1 MSHYGPS
8 RELVV
13 DVCRTLLERGYLK
26 ATEGNVSVR
35 VPGEDAYAITPSS
48 YDYGKME
55 PGDICVMGLD
65 GRHILGAR
73 KASIES
79 SMHAAV
85 YERRDDVSVIIHTH
99 QPYAS
104 ALALMERPIPA
115 LFDEQVRYLGRS
127 VELVSYAPSGT
138 SFLKKNVAKK
148 LASGANAYILEN
160 HGVLVLGGDAEQAV
174 HNMALLEKV
183 ALDYLLALLTDGRAE
198 KVPLPIREIAFQKLR
213 KDEKKLAQQ
222 VEEARAAR
230 EAAEARAQSA
240 RQKAA
245 EEARAAAGE
254 PAPEPPTGA
263 GPAVAAAGESAPP
276 APSSPAT
283 PSAAIRTSP
292 TSTGG
297 WATSS
302 PSPSARSA
310 ATSWTATSP
319 GSTRSCRRS
328 KELTDE
334 AMELIPGGVQHNLAF
349 NYPFPLAIE
358 KAEGA
363 RLWDVDG
370 NEYIDFLQAG
380 GPTVLGSNYEPVRRK
395 VAEVVEQSG
404 PVTGLFHEYELK
416 LAELVSRLMPA
427 CEMFRMLGSGTESV
441 MAAIR
446 GARAFTGKKWVVK
459 VGGAYHG
466 WSDQMVYGLHVPGT
480 WRFEAKGI
488 PFGAT
493 ARTREVFPNDLDAL
507 RRKLKQNQLLGG
519 TAAVIVEPIGP
530 ESGTR
535 PVPFGFNAAVRE
547 LCDEFGALLIFDEVV
562 SGFRLGMGGAQGYF
576 GVRPDL
582 TIFGKCIT
590 GGYPMAGGVGGRRDV
605 MASFASGIGGK
616 SGERAY
622 VGGTLSANP
631 LSCAAGYFAITEMER
646 TGAPVLAGHGRRQAD
661 RRPQPH
667 HRQVRP
673 AVRRLQPG
681 LDRPPRDL
689 GRDAPRPQ
697 APAAL
702 READEAAQAHDRG
715 DGRGLH
721 RERPDHARRLAHVH
735 VDGRHRRGH
744 RRRAR
749 ALRARALE
757 RRGRLAGCGLPGTI
771 VHTAGV
777 GGARTFRSSGTRS
790 ARAFQGA

>member
-35 VPGEDAYAITPSS
+35 VPGEDALAITPSS

-55 PGDICVMGLD
+55 PGDICVLGLD
-65 GRHILGAR
+65 GRHIQGAK

-213 KDEKKLAQQ
+213 KDEKKLAAQ
-222 VEEARAAR
+222 VEEAWAAR
-230 EAAEARAQSA
+230 AAAEARAEERAAEAQ
-240 RQKAA
+240 AA
-245 EEARAAAGE
+245 EEAQAAAGE
-254 PAPEPPTGA
+254 PAPAPPAGA
-263 GPAVAAAGESAPP
+263 GPAGAAPP
-276 APSSPAT
+276 AGPGPA
-283 PSAAIRTSP
+283 PSAGPSGAQLAGYAISRYPDVPDVYRLLTDLVSHP
-292 TSTGG
+292 IRPVRRDVMDGYLG
-297 WATSS
+297 YFDEK
-302 PSPSARSA
+302 
-310 ATSWTATSP
+310 
-319 GSTRSCRRS
+319 CRRS

-363 RLWDVDG
+363 HLWDVDG

-380 GPTVLGSNYEPVRRK
+380 GPTVLGSNYEPLRRK

-416 LAELVSRLMPA
+416 LAGLVSRLMPA
-427 CEMFRMLGSGTESV
+427 CEQFRMLGSGTESV

-446 GARAFTGKKWVVK
+446 AARAFTGKKWVLK
-459 VGGAYHG
+459 FGGAYHG

-488 PFGAT
+488 PYGAT

-507 RRKLKQNQLLGG
+507 RSKLKQNRRLGG
-519 TAAVIVEPIGP
+519 TAAVIVEPMGP

-562 SGFRLGMGGAQGYF
+562 TGFRLGMGGAQGYF

-646 TGAPVLAGHGRRQAD
+646 TGAPMLAGMAGDRLTAGLRRIIEKYDLPFVAYNQGSIVHLETSGVMLLDLKHPLRFAKQMKPRKHMMEEMGAAYTANGVITLAGSRMYTSMAD
-661 RRPQPH
+661 
-667 HRQVRP
+667 
-673 AVRRLQPG
+673 
-681 LDRPPRDL
+681 
-689 GRDAPRPQ
+689 
-697 APAAL
+697 
-702 READEAAQAHDRG
+702 ADVVID
-715 DGRGLH
+715 D
-721 RERPDHARRLAHVH
+721 
-735 VDGRHRRGH
+735 
-744 RRRAR
+744 
-749 ALRARALE
+749 ALE
-757 RRGRLAGCGLPGTI
+757 RFERVLSN
-771 VHTAGV
+771 VE
-777 GGARTFRSSGTRS
+777 GA
-790 ARAFQGA
+790 

>member
-1 MSHYGPS
+1 M
-8 RELVV
+8 
-13 DVCRTLLERGYLK
+13 DGYL
-26 ATEGNVSVR
+26 AWF
-35 VPGEDAYAITPSS
+35 DA
-48 YDYGKME
+48 
-55 PGDICVMGLD
+55 
-65 GRHILGAR
+65 
-73 KASIES
+73 
-79 SMHAAV
+79 
-85 YERRDDVSVIIHTH
+85 
-99 QPYAS
+99 
-104 ALALMERPIPA
+104 
-115 LFDEQVRYLGRS
+115 
-127 VELVSYAPSGT
+127 
-138 SFLKKNVAKK
+138 N
-148 LASGANAYILEN
+148 
-160 HGVLVLGGDAEQAV
+160 
-174 HNMALLEKV
+174 
-183 ALDYLLALLTDGRAE
+183 
-198 KVPLPIREIAFQKLR
+198 
-213 KDEKKLAQQ
+213 
-222 VEEARAAR
+222 
-230 EAAEARAQSA
+230 
-240 RQKAA
+240 
-245 EEARAAAGE
+245 
-254 PAPEPPTGA
+254 
-263 GPAVAAAGESAPP
+263 
-276 APSSPAT
+276 
-283 PSAAIRTSP
+283 
-292 TSTGG
+292 
-297 WATSS
+297 
-302 PSPSARSA
+302 
-310 ATSWTATSP
+310 
-319 GSTRSCRRS
+319 CRRS
-328 KELTDE
+328 KELTDA

-507 RRKLKQNQLLGG
+507 RKKLRQNRLLGG
-519 TAAVIVEPIGP
+519 TAAVIVEPVGP

-562 SGFRLGMGGAQGYF
+562 SGFRLGLGGAQGYF

-605 MASFASGIGGK
+605 MASFAGGIGGK

-622 VGGTLSANP
+622 IGGTLSANP

-646 TGAPVLAGHGRRQAD
+646 TGAPVLAGMAGDRLTAGLSRIIDKYGLPFVAYNQGSIVHLETSGVMLLDLKHPLRFAKEMKPRKHMMEEMGAAYTANGVITLAGSRMYTSMAD
-661 RRPQPH
+661 T
-667 HRQVRP
+667 
-673 AVRRLQPG
+673 
-681 LDRPPRDL
+681 
-689 GRDAPRPQ
+689 
-697 APAAL
+697 
-702 READEAAQAHDRG
+702 DEVID
-715 DGRGLH
+715 D
-721 RERPDHARRLAHVH
+721 
-735 VDGRHRRGH
+735 
-744 RRRAR
+744 
-749 ALRARALE
+749 ALE
-757 RRGRLAGCGLPGTI
+757 RFERVLSS
-771 VHTAGV
+771 VE
-777 GGARTFRSSGTRS
+777 GA
-790 ARAFQGA
+790 

>member
-35 VPGEDAYAITPSS
+35 VPGEDALAITPSS

-65 GRHILGAR
+65 GRHVLGVR

-213 KDEKKLAQQ
+213 KDEKKLARQ

-230 EAAEARAQSA
+230 EAAEARAAQE
-240 RQKAA
+240 KAA

-254 PAPEPPTGA
+254 PAPEPAAGA
-263 GPAVAAAGESAPP
+263 GPALAAVSG
-276 APSSPAT
+276 
-283 PSAAIRTSP
+283 
-292 TSTGG
+292 
-297 WATSS
+297 SS
-302 PSPSARSA
+302 PSGAQLAGYAISRYPDVPDVYRRLGDLVSQPIRPIRRDVMDGYLAWFDA
-310 ATSWTATSP
+310 N
-319 GSTRSCRRS
+319 CRRS

-427 CEMFRMLGSGTESV
+427 CEQFRMLGSGTESV

-446 GARAFTGKKWVVK
+446 GSARVHRQEVGGQGRGRVPRLERPDGLRPARARDLAVRGQGHPLRGDRADARSVPQRSGRAAQEAEAEPAARRD
-459 VGGAYHG
+459 GGGHRGAGRPRERHA
-466 WSDQMVYGLHVPGT
+466 PGAL
-480 WRFEAKGI
+480 RLQRRR
-488 PFGAT
+488 P
-493 ARTREVFPNDLDAL
+493 RAL
-507 RRKLKQNQLLGG
+507 RR
-519 TAAVIVEPIGP
+519 
-530 ESGTR
+530 
-535 PVPFGFNAAVRE
+535 
-547 LCDEFGALLIFDEVV
+547 
-562 SGFRLGMGGAQGYF
+562 
-576 GVRPDL
+576 
-582 TIFGKCIT
+582 
-590 GGYPMAGGVGGRRDV
+590 
-605 MASFASGIGGK
+605 
-616 SGERAY
+616 
-622 VGGTLSANP
+622 
-631 LSCAAGYFAITEMER
+631 
-646 TGAPVLAGHGRRQAD
+646 
-661 RRPQPH
+661 
-667 HRQVRP
+667 
-673 AVRRLQPG
+673 VRRAAHLRRG
-681 LDRPPRDL
+681 RERLPPRD
-689 GRDAPRPQ
+689 GRGARATTACAPTSRSS
-697 APAAL
+697 ASASPAATPWP
-702 READEAAQAHDRG
+702 AASAAAATSWRAS
-715 DGRGLH
+715 
-721 RERPDHARRLAHVH
+721 PAASA
-735 VDGRHRRGH
+735 
-744 RRRAR
+744 AR
-749 ALRARALE
+749 AASAPTSAAR
-757 RRGRLAGCGLPGTI
+757 
-771 VHTAGV
+771 
-777 GGARTFRSSGTRS
+777 
-790 ARAFQGA
+790 

>member
-1 MSHYGPS
+1 MSHYSQS

-13 DVCRTLLERGYLK
+13 AICRTLLERGYLK
-26 ATEGNVSVR
+26 ATEGNISVR

-55 PGDICVMGLD
+55 PGDICVLGFD
-65 GRHILGAR
+65 GRQILGAK
-73 KASIES
+73 KASIEA

-85 YERRDDVSVIIHTH
+85 YEHRADVSVIIHTH
-99 QPYAS
+99 QPFAS

-138 SFLKKNVAKK
+138 SFLKKNVTKK

-160 HGVLVLGGDAEQAV
+160 HGVLVLGGDPEQAV

-213 KDEKKLAQQ
+213 KDEKKLAAQ

-230 EAAEARAQSA
+230 EAAESRATREKAEHEARADEAGAVQE
-240 RQKAA
+240 KAA
-245 EEARAAAGE
+245 DEARAAAGE
-254 PAPEPPTGA
+254 RAPSADGEPLPAGRVPPA
-263 GPAVAAAGESAPP
+263 GPSGAQLAGY
-276 APSSPAT
+276 
-283 PSAAIRTSP
+283 AISRYPDVPDVYRRLDGLVSQP
-292 TSTGG
+292 LRPIRRDVMDGYLSYFDE
-297 WATSS
+297 
-302 PSPSARSA
+302 R
-310 ATSWTATSP
+310 
-319 GSTRSCRRS
+319 CRRS
-328 KELTDE
+328 RELTDQ

-380 GPTVLGSNYEPVRRK
+380 GPTVLGSNYEPVRRQ

-416 LAELVSRLMPA
+416 LAELVNRLMPA

-446 GARAFTGKKWVVK
+446 AARAHTGKKWVVK

-493 ARTREVFPNDLDAL
+493 SRTREFFPNDLNAL
-507 RRKLKQNQLLGG
+507 RRKLKQNQRLGG

-562 SGFRLGMGGAQGYF
+562 TGFRLGLGGAQGYF

-590 GGYPMAGGVGGRRDV
+590 GGYPMAGGVGGRREV

-646 TGAPVLAGHGRRQAD
+646 TNAPVLAGLAGDRLTAGLQRIIEDHGLPFVAYNQGSIVHLETTGVMLLDLKHPLRFAKEMKPRKHMMEEMGAAYTANGVITLAGSRMYTSMAD
-661 RRPQPH
+661 T
-667 HRQVRP
+667 
-673 AVRRLQPG
+673 
-681 LDRPPRDL
+681 
-689 GRDAPRPQ
+689 
-697 APAAL
+697 
-702 READEAAQAHDRG
+702 DEVID
-715 DGRGLH
+715 D
-721 RERPDHARRLAHVH
+721 
-735 VDGRHRRGH
+735 
-744 RRRAR
+744 
-749 ALRARALE
+749 ALE
-757 RRGRLAGCGLPGTI
+757 RFERVLTS
-771 VHTAGV
+771 VE
-777 GGARTFRSSGTRS
+777 GA
-790 ARAFQGA
+790 

>member
-8 RELVV
+8 RGLVV

-35 VPGEDAYAITPSS
+35 VPGEEAYAITPSS

-65 GRHILGAR
+65 GRHIAGVK

-85 YERRDDVSVIIHTH
+85 YERRDDVGVIIHTH

-148 LASGANAYILEN
+148 VTSGANAFILEN

-213 KDEKKLAQQ
+213 KDEKKLAAQ

-230 EAAEARAQSA
+230 AAAEARAGSE
-240 RQKAA
+240 RVA
-245 EEARAAAGE
+245 EEARATAGE
-254 PAPEPPTGA
+254 PAPASASSEA
-263 GPAVAAAGESAPP
+263 GPPAAAG
-276 APSSPAT
+276 PSGAQL
-283 PSAAIRTSP
+283 AGHAISRYPDVPDVYRRLSDLVSQP
-292 TSTGG
+292 IRPVRRDVMDGFLA
-297 WATSS
+297 WFDA
-302 PSPSARSA
+302 
-310 ATSWTATSP
+310 
-319 GSTRSCRRS
+319 SCPRS
-328 KELTDE
+328 KRLTDE

-380 GPTVLGSNYEPVRRK
+380 GPTVLGSNYEPLRRQ
-395 VAEVVEQSG
+395 VAEVVQESG

-416 LAELVSRLMPA
+416 LAGLVNRLMPSV
-427 CEMFRMLGSGTESV
+427 EMFRMLGSGTESV

-446 GARAFTGKKWVVK
+446 GARTFTGKKWVVK
-459 VGGAYHG
+459 FGGAYHG

-493 ARTREVFPNDLDAL
+493 ALTREVFPNDLEAR
-507 RRKLKQNQLLGG
+507 RRKLTQNRRLGG

-535 PVPFGFNAAVRE
+535 PVPFGFNAAVRD

-562 SGFRLGMGGAQGYF
+562 SGFRLGMGGAQGYY

-622 VGGTLSANP
+622 IGGTLSANP
-631 LSCAAGYFAITEMER
+631 LSCAAGYFAIKEMER
-646 TGAPVLAGHGRRQAD
+646 TGAPVLAGMAGDRLTAGLRRIIEKYDLPFVAYNQGSIVHLETSGVMLLDLKHPLRFAKEMKPRKHMMEEMGAAYTANGLITLAGSRMYTSMAD
-661 RRPQPH
+661 T
-667 HRQVRP
+667 
-673 AVRRLQPG
+673 
-681 LDRPPRDL
+681 
-689 GRDAPRPQ
+689 
-697 APAAL
+697 
-702 READEAAQAHDRG
+702 DEVID
-715 DGRGLH
+715 D
-721 RERPDHARRLAHVH
+721 
-735 VDGRHRRGH
+735 
-744 RRRAR
+744 
-749 ALRARALE
+749 ALE
-757 RRGRLAGCGLPGTI
+757 RFERVLSS
-771 VHTAGV
+771 VE
-777 GGARTFRSSGTRS
+777 GA
-790 ARAFQGA
+790 

>member
-1 MSHYGPS
+1 VSHYAPS

-13 DVCRTLLERGYLK
+13 EVCRTLLDRGYLK

-35 VPGEDAYAITPSS
+35 VPGEECFAITPSS

-55 PGDICVMGLD
+55 PGDICVLGLD
-65 GRHILGAR
+65 GRHILGAT

-127 VELVSYAPSGT
+127 VELVPYAPSGT
-138 SFLKKNVAKK
+138 GFLKKNVARR

-160 HGVLVLGGDAEQAV
+160 HGVLVLGGDAAQAV

-213 KDEKKLAQQ
+213 KDEKKLAAQ
-222 VEEARAAR
+222 VVEARAAR
-230 EAAEARAQSA
+230 EAAEARATE
-240 RQKAA
+240 QKAA
-245 EEARAAAGE
+245 GEGRAAAGP
-254 PAPEPPTGA
+254 PAGAALGAA
-263 GPAVAAAGESAPP
+263 GP
-276 APSSPAT
+276 PAT
-283 PSAAIRTSP
+283 AGPSGAQLAGYAISRYPDVPDVYRRLDDLVSRP
-292 TSTGG
+292 LRPLRRDVMDGYLA
-297 WATSS
+297 WFDQH
-302 PSPSARSA
+302 
-310 ATSWTATSP
+310 
-319 GSTRSCRRS
+319 CRRS
-328 KELTDE
+328 MELTDE

-380 GPTVLGSNYEPVRRK
+380 GPTVLGSNYAPLREK
-395 VAEVVEQSG
+395 VAAVVEQSG

-427 CEMFRMLGSGTESV
+427 CEQFRMLGSGTESV

-493 ARTREVFPNDLDAL
+493 ARTREVFPGDLDAL
-507 RRKLKQNQLLGG
+507 HRKLKQNQKMGG
-519 TAAVIVEPIGP
+519 TAAVIVEPVGP

-535 PVPFGFNAAVRE
+535 PVPFGFNAAVRQ

-562 SGFRLGMGGAQGYF
+562 TGFRLGLGGAQGYF

-582 TIFGKCIT
+582 TVFGKCVT

-646 TGAPVLAGHGRRQAD
+646 TGAPVLAGMAGDRLTAGLNRIIDKYGLPFVAYNQGSIVHLETSGVMLLDLKHPVRFAKQMKPRKHMMEEMGAAYTAEGVITLAGSRMYTSMAD
-661 RRPQPH
+661 T
-667 HRQVRP
+667 
-673 AVRRLQPG
+673 
-681 LDRPPRDL
+681 
-689 GRDAPRPQ
+689 
-697 APAAL
+697 
-702 READEAAQAHDRG
+702 DEVID
-715 DGRGLH
+715 D
-721 RERPDHARRLAHVH
+721 
-735 VDGRHRRGH
+735 
-744 RRRAR
+744 
-749 ALRARALE
+749 ALE
-757 RRGRLAGCGLPGTI
+757 RFERVLSS
-771 VHTAGV
+771 VE
-777 GGARTFRSSGTRS
+777 GA
-790 ARAFQGA
+790 

>member
-8 RELVV
+8 RGLVV

-35 VPGEDAYAITPSS
+35 VPSEDAFAITPSS

-55 PGDICVMGLD
+55 PGDICVLGLD
-65 GRHILGAR
+65 GRHITGVK

-148 LASGANAYILEN
+148 ITSGANAFILEN

-198 KVPLPIREIAFQKLR
+198 KVPLPIREIAFQRLR
-213 KDEKKLAQQ
+213 KDEKKLAAQ
-222 VEEARAAR
+222 VEEARTAR
-230 EAAEARAQSA
+230 AVAEARASSE
-240 RQKAA
+240 KVA

-254 PAPEPPTGA
+254 PAPAAAPSGA
-263 GPAVAAAGESAPP
+263 GSPPAAG
-276 APSSPAT
+276 PSGAQL
-283 PSAAIRTSP
+283 AGYAISRYPDVPDVYRRLSDLVTQP
-292 TSTGG
+292 LR
-297 WATSS
+297 
-302 PSPSARSA
+302 PLR
-310 ATSWTATSP
+310 
-319 GSTRSCRRS
+319 RDVMDRYLRYFEDKCRRS
-328 KELTDE
+328 RELTDE

-358 KAEGA
+358 KATGA
-363 RLWDVDG
+363 HLWDVDG

-380 GPTVLGSNYEPVRRK
+380 GPTVLGSNYEPVRRQ

-416 LAELVSRLMPA
+416 LAQLVSRLMPA
-427 CEMFRMLGSGTESV
+427 CEQFRMLGSGTESV

-446 GARAFTGKKWVVK
+446 AARAFTGKKWVLK

-493 ARTREVFPNDLDAL
+493 ARTREVFPSDLDAL
-507 RRKLKQNQLLGG
+507 RKKLKQNRLLGG
-519 TAAVIVEPIGP
+519 TAAVIVEPVGP

-535 PVPFGFNAAVRE
+535 PVSFGFNAAVRE

-562 SGFRLGMGGAQGYF
+562 SGFRLGMGGAQGYY

-605 MASFASGIGGK
+605 MASFAGGIGGK

-622 VGGTLSANP
+622 IGGTLSANP

-646 TGAPVLAGHGRRQAD
+646 TNAPVLAGIAGD
-661 RRPQPH
+661 RLT
-667 HRQVRP
+667 
-673 AVRRLQPG
+673 AG
-681 LDRPPRDL
+681 L
-689 GRDAPRPQ
+689 GRIIDKYGLPFVAYNTGSIVHLETSGVMLLDLKHPLRFAKEMKPRKHMMEEMG
-697 APAAL
+697 AAYTANGVITL
-702 READEAAQAHDRG
+702 AGSRMYTSMADTDEVID
-715 DGRGLH
+715 D
-721 RERPDHARRLAHVH
+721 
-735 VDGRHRRGH
+735 
-744 RRRAR
+744 
-749 ALRARALE
+749 ALE
-757 RRGRLAGCGLPGTI
+757 RFERVLSN
-771 VHTAGV
+771 VEGV
-777 GGARTFRSSGTRS
+777 
-790 ARAFQGA
+790 

>member
-13 DVCRTLLERGYLK
+13 TVCRTLLDRGYLK

-35 VPGEDAYAITPSS
+35 VSGEDAYAITPSS
-48 YDYGKME
+48 YDYGRME
-55 PGDICVMGLD
+55 PGDICVLGLD
-65 GRHILGAR
+65 GRRILGAK

-85 YERRDDVSVIIHTH
+85 YERRPDVSVIIHTH

-127 VELVSYAPSGT
+127 VELVPYAPSGT
-138 SFLKKNVAKK
+138 SLLKKGVAKRI
-148 LASGANAYILEN
+148 ASGANAFILEN

-198 KVPLPIREIAFQKLR
+198 KVPLPIREIAFAKLR
-213 KDEKKLAQQ
+213 KDEKRLAAQ

-230 EAAEARAQSA
+230 EAAEARVEE
-240 RQKAA
+240 AA
-245 EEARAAAGE
+245 GATARAAAGG
-254 PAPEPPTGA
+254 PATAAAAAPA
-263 GPAVAAAGESAPP
+263 GPGGASGAQLAGYAISRYPDVAEVYRRLDDLVSRPLRP
-276 APSSPAT
+276 
-283 PSAAIRTSP
+283 IRRDAMD
-292 TSTGG
+292 GYLA
-297 WATSS
+297 WFDAE
-302 PSPSARSA
+302 
-310 ATSWTATSP
+310 
-319 GSTRSCRRS
+319 CRRS
-328 KELTDE
+328 RELTDQ
-334 AMELIPGGVQHNLAF
+334 AAELIPGGVQHNLAF

-380 GPTVLGSNYEPVRRK
+380 GPTVLGSNYEPVRRQ

-416 LAELVSRLMPA
+416 LAELVNRLMPA

-446 GARAFTGKKWVVK
+446 AARAFTGKKWVVK

-507 RRKLKQNQLLGG
+507 RRKLRQNQLMGG
-519 TAAVIVEPIGP
+519 TAAVIVEPVGP

-562 SGFRLGMGGAQGYF
+562 TGFRLGLGGAQGYF

-605 MASFASGIGGK
+605 MASYAGGIGGK

-646 TGAPVLAGHGRRQAD
+646 TGAPVLAGIAGD
-661 RRPQPH
+661 RLT
-667 HRQVRP
+667 
-673 AVRRLQPG
+673 AGLRRLIAKYSLPFVAYNQGSIVHLETSGVMLLDLKHPLRFAKQMKPRKHMMEEMGAAFTANG
-681 LDRPPRDL
+681 LVTLAGSRMYTSMADT
-689 GRDAPRPQ
+689 DAVI
-697 APAAL
+697 
-702 READEAAQAHDRG
+702 DD
-715 DGRGLH
+715 
-721 RERPDHARRLAHVH
+721 
-735 VDGRHRRGH
+735 
-744 RRRAR
+744 
-749 ALRARALE
+749 ALE
-757 RRGRLAGCGLPGTI
+757 RFERVLAS
-771 VHTAGV
+771 VEGV
-777 GGARTFRSSGTRS
+777 
-790 ARAFQGA
+790 

>member
-1 MSHYGPS
+1 MSPYGPS
-8 RELVV
+8 RQLVV

-26 ATEGNVSVR
+26 ATEGNVSAR
-35 VPGEDAYAITPSS
+35 VPGEDAFAITPSG
-48 YDYGKME
+48 YDYGRME
-55 PGDICVMGLD
+55 PGDICVLGLD
-65 GRHILGAR
+65 GRHILGAK

-148 LASGANAYILEN
+148 LASGANAYILES

-198 KVPLPIREIAFQKLR
+198 TVPLPIREIAFQRLR

-222 VEEARAAR
+222 VAEARAAR
-230 EAAEARAQSA
+230 EAVEAHAQERAAEG
-240 RQKAA
+240 KAT

-254 PAPEPPTGA
+254 PASELPSGA
-263 GPAVAAAGESAPP
+263 GPSSGESG
-276 APSSPAT
+276 PSGAQL
-283 PSAAIRTSP
+283 AGYAISRYPDVPDIYRRLSDLVSQP
-292 TSTGG
+292 IRPVRRDAMDGYL
-297 WATSS
+297 AYFEDK
-302 PSPSARSA
+302 
-310 ATSWTATSP
+310 
-319 GSTRSCRRS
+319 CRRS

-363 RLWDVDG
+363 HLWDVDG

-380 GPTVLGSNYEPVRRK
+380 GPTVLGSNYPPLREK

-416 LAELVSRLMPA
+416 LAQLVSRLMPA
-427 CEMFRMLGSGTESV
+427 CEQFRMLGSGTESV

-446 GARAFTGKKWVVK
+446 AARAFTGKKWVVK
-459 VGGAYHG
+459 FGGAYHG

-493 ARTREVFPNDLDAL
+493 RRTREVFPNDLESL
-507 RRKLKQNQLLGG
+507 RTKLKQNRRMGG
-519 TAAVIVEPIGP
+519 TAAVIVEPVGP

-605 MASFASGIGGK
+605 MAGFAGGIGGK

-622 VGGTLSANP
+622 IGGTLSANP

-646 TGAPVLAGHGRRQAD
+646 TGAPVLAGMAGDRLTAGLRRIIEDYDLPFVAYNQGSIVHLETSGVMLLDLKHPLRFAKEMKPRKHMIEEMGAAYTANGVITLAGSRMYTSMAD
-661 RRPQPH
+661 T
-667 HRQVRP
+667 
-673 AVRRLQPG
+673 
-681 LDRPPRDL
+681 
-689 GRDAPRPQ
+689 
-697 APAAL
+697 
-702 READEAAQAHDRG
+702 DEVID
-715 DGRGLH
+715 
-721 RERPDHARRLAHVH
+721 V
-735 VDGRHRRGH
+735 
-744 RRRAR
+744 
-749 ALRARALE
+749 ALE
-757 RRGRLAGCGLPGTI
+757 RFERVLSS
-771 VHTAGV
+771 VE
-777 GGARTFRSSGTRS
+777 GA
-790 ARAFQGA
+790 

>member
-1 MSHYGPS
+1 MSHYTPS

-13 DVCRTLLERGYLK
+13 DVCRTLLDRGYLK
-26 ATEGNVSVR
+26 ATEGNISVR
-35 VPGEDAYAITPSS
+35 VPGEDAFAITPSS

-55 PGDICVMGLD
+55 PGDICVLGLD
-65 GRHILGAR
+65 GRHILGAK

-198 KVPLPIREIAFQKLR
+198 KVPLPIREIAFTKLR
-213 KDEKKLAQQ
+213 KDEKKLAAAGRGGAGRARGGGG
-222 VEEARAAR
+222 ARARRPRGGGGGRGAGGR
-230 EAAEARAQSA
+230 RRARA
-240 RQKAA
+240 
-245 EEARAAAGE
+245 RAPG
-254 PAPEPPTGA
+254 GA
-263 GPAVAAAGESAPP
+263 GRPARPP
-276 APSSPAT
+276 AGPSGAQL
-283 PSAAIRTSP
+283 AGYAISRYP
-292 TSTGG
+292 DVPDVYRRLGDLVAQPLRPLRRDVMDG
-297 WATSS
+297 VLAWFDEN
-302 PSPSARSA
+302 
-310 ATSWTATSP
+310 
-319 GSTRSCRRS
+319 CRRS

-363 RLWDVDG
+363 HLWDVDG

-380 GPTVLGSNYEPVRRK
+380 GPTVLGSNYAPVREQ

-416 LAELVSRLMPA
+416 LAELVNRLMPA
-427 CEMFRMLGSGTESV
+427 VRDVPHARLRHRERDGAPSAPRARSPARSGWSRSAARTTAGATRWSTACTCPAPGGSRPRASPSG
-441 MAAIR
+441 R
-446 GARAFTGKKWVVK
+446 RRARAR
-459 VGGAYHG
+459 
-466 WSDQMVYGLHVPGT
+466 S
-480 WRFEAKGI
+480 
-488 PFGAT
+488 
-493 ARTREVFPNDLDAL
+493 FPNDLDAL
-507 RRKLKQNQLLGG
+507 RRKLKQNQQMGG
-519 TAAVIVEPIGP
+519 TAAVIVEPVGP

-562 SGFRLGMGGAQGYF
+562 TGFRLGLGGAQGYF

-622 VGGTLSANP
+622 IGGTLSANP
-631 LSCAAGYFAITEMER
+631 LSCAAGYFAITR
-646 TGAPVLAGHGRRQAD
+646 DGAHRRAGAGRHGRRQA
-661 RRPQPH
+661 
-667 HRQVRP
+667 
-673 AVRRLQPG
+673 
-681 LDRPPRDL
+681 RPPASRRIIDKYGLPFVAYNQGSIVHLETSGVMLLDL
-689 GRDAPRPQ
+689 KHPLRFAKQMKPRKHMMEEMG
-697 APAAL
+697 AAYAANGL
-702 READEAAQAHDRG
+702 ITLAGSRMYTSMADTDEVID
-715 DGRGLH
+715 D
-721 RERPDHARRLAHVH
+721 
-735 VDGRHRRGH
+735 
-744 RRRAR
+744 
-749 ALRARALE
+749 ALE
-757 RRGRLAGCGLPGTI
+757 RFERVLSS
-771 VHTAGV
+771 VEGV
-777 GGARTFRSSGTRS
+777 
-790 ARAFQGA
+790 

>member
-1 MSHYGPS
+1 MSRFAPS

-13 DVCRTLLERGYLK
+13 EVCRTLLDRGYLK

-35 VPGEDAYAITPSS
+35 VPGEDAFAVTPSS
-48 YDYGKME
+48 YDYAKME
-55 PGDICVMGLD
+55 PGDICVLGLD
-65 GRHILGAR
+65 GRHMLGVK
-73 KASIES
+73 KASIEAS
-79 SMHAAV
+79 LHAAV
-85 YERRDDVSVIIHTH
+85 YDLRADVSVVIHTH

-127 VELVSYAPSGT
+127 VELVRYAPSGT
-138 SFLKKNVAKK
+138 SFLKRNVAKK
-148 LASGANAYILEN
+148 LAGGANAFILEN

-198 KVPLPIREIAFQKLR
+198 TVPLPIREIAFRRLR
-213 KDEKKLAQQ
+213 KDEKRLAAQ
-222 VEEARAAR
+222 VEEARVAR
-230 EAAEARAQSA
+230 EAAEERAEERA
-240 RQKAA
+240 AAERAA

-254 PAPEPPTGA
+254 PAPTAAAGPGA
-263 GPAVAAAGESAPP
+263 GPAGAPGPSGAQLAGYAISRYPDVPDVYRRLADLVAAPLRP
-276 APSSPAT
+276 
-283 PSAAIRTSP
+283 IRREIMD
-292 TSTGG
+292 GYL
-297 WATSS
+297 AYFDEK
-302 PSPSARSA
+302 
-310 ATSWTATSP
+310 
-319 GSTRSCRRS
+319 CRRS
-328 KELTDE
+328 KDLTDA

-358 KAEGA
+358 RAEGA

-380 GPTVLGSNYEPVRRK
+380 GPTVLGSNWAPLREK
-395 VAEVVEQSG
+395 VAEVVERSG

-416 LAELVSRLMPA
+416 LAQLVNRLMPA
-427 CEMFRMLGSGTESV
+427 CEQFRMLGSGTESV

-459 VGGAYHG
+459 IGGAYHG

-507 RRKLKQNQLLGG
+507 RSKLKQNRRLGG

-535 PVPFGFNAAVRE
+535 PVSFGFNAAVRE
-547 LCDEFGALLIFDEVV
+547 LCDEFGALLILDEVV
-562 SGFRLGMGGAQGYF
+562 SGFRLGLGGAQGYF
-576 GVRPDL
+576 DVRPDL

-605 MASFASGIGGK
+605 MASFAGGIGGK
-616 SGERAY
+616 TGERAY
-622 VGGTLSANP
+622 IGGTLSANP

-646 TGAPVLAGHGRRQAD
+646 TNAPVLAGMAGD
-661 RRPQPH
+661 RLT
-667 HRQVRP
+667 
-673 AVRRLQPG
+673 AG
-681 LDRPPRDL
+681 LDRIIAKYGLPFVAYNQGSIVHLETSGVMLLDLKHPLRFAKQMKPRKHMMEEM
-689 GRDAPRPQ
+689 G
-697 APAAL
+697 AAYTANGVITL
-702 READEAAQAHDRG
+702 AGSRMYTSMADTDEVID
-715 DGRGLH
+715 D
-721 RERPDHARRLAHVH
+721 
-735 VDGRHRRGH
+735 
-744 RRRAR
+744 
-749 ALRARALE
+749 ALE
-757 RRGRLAGCGLPGTI
+757 RFERVLSS
-771 VHTAGV
+771 VEGV
-777 GGARTFRSSGTRS
+777 
-790 ARAFQGA
+790 

>member
-13 DVCRTLLERGYLK
+13 EVCRTLLDRGYLK

-35 VPGEDAYAITPSS
+35 VPGEDPYAITPSS
-48 YDYGKME
+48 YDYEKME
-55 PGDICVMGLD
+55 PGDICVLGLD
-65 GRHILGAR
+65 GRHILGQK

-85 YERRDDVSVIIHTH
+85 YELRDDVSVIIHTH

-127 VELVSYAPSGT
+127 VDLVPYAPSGT
-138 SFLKKNVAKK
+138 GFLKKNVAKK
-148 LASGANAYILEN
+148 VGGGANAFILEN
-160 HGVLVLGGDAEQAV
+160 HGVLVLGGSAEQAV

-198 KVPLPIREIAFQKLR
+198 KVPLPIREIAFSKLR
-213 KDEKKLAQQ
+213 KDEKKLAGQ

-230 EAAEARAQSA
+230 DAAATRAR
-240 RQKAA
+240 
-245 EEARAAAGE
+245 EEARAAEAE
-254 PAPEPPTGA
+254 VPAR
-263 GPAVAAAGESAPP
+263 AAAGAPAGPGRTAGPSGAQLAGYAISRYPDVP
-276 APSSPAT
+276 AVYERLGALVAQPLRPL
-283 PSAAIRTSP
+283 RRDVMD
-292 TSTGG
+292 GVL
-297 WATSS
+297 
-302 PSPSARSA
+302 
-310 ATSWTATSP
+310 SWFD
-319 GSTRSCRRS
+319 GSCGRS
-328 KELTDE
+328 KELTDA

-349 NYPFPLAIE
+349 NYPFPLAMR

-363 RLWDVDG
+363 HLWDLDG
-370 NEYIDFLQAG
+370 NQYIDFLQAG
-380 GPTVLGSNYEPVRRK
+380 GPTVLGSNYEPVREK
-395 VAEVVEQSG
+395 VAEVIEESG

-416 LAELVSRLMPA
+416 LAELVNRLHAVGRDVPHA
-427 CEMFRMLGSGTESV
+427 RLRHRERDG
-441 MAAIR
+441 R
-446 GARAFTGKKWVVK
+446 RPRARAPSPATS
-459 VGGAYHG
+459 G
-466 WSDQMVYGLHVPGT
+466 WSRSAART
-480 WRFEAKGI
+480 TA
-488 PFGAT
+488 GAT
-493 ARTREVFPNDLDAL
+493 RWSTVCMCPAPGGSRPRASRSAPRRATREFFPNDLEAL
-507 RRKLKQNQLLGG
+507 RRKLKQNRRIGG
-519 TAAVIVEPIGP
+519 TAAVIVEPVGP

-535 PVPFGFNAAVRE
+535 PVPFDFNAAVRE

-562 SGFRLGMGGAQGYF
+562 TGFRLGLGGAQGYY

-616 SGERAY
+616 TGERAY
-622 VGGTLSANP
+622 IGGTLSANP
-631 LSCAAGYFAITEMER
+631 LSCAAGYFAISEMER
-646 TGAPVLAGHGRRQAD
+646 TDAPVLAGMAGD
-661 RRPQPH
+661 RLTAGLKPD

-673 AVRRLQPG
+673 AVRGVQPR

-689 GRDAPRPQ
+689 GRDAARPQ
-697 APAAL
+697 APRPL
-702 READEAAQAHDRG
+702 RERDEAAQAHDGG

-721 RERPDHARRLAHVH
+721 GQRPHHAGRLPDVH

-749 ALRARALE
+749 AVRARALE
-757 RRGRLAGCGLPGTI
+757 RGGRLRPTLR
-771 VHTAGV
+771 HD
-777 GGARTFRSSGTRS
+777 GGALES
-790 ARAFQGA
+790 